1 MEFYQI
7 GLNKNKIQIFKII
20 NVTLNNYE
28 NLKNSL
34 SKYTGR
40 NIKELDILFFWQRK
54 RDDNIFK
61 WSAFKNKE
69 KRRELEELISKRNSD
84 LANYKIVLKILT
96 RDDD

>member
-1 MEFYQI
+1 MINIFILQWHWIKKKNRLMEFYQI

-54 RDDNIFK
+54 RDDNNF
-61 WSAFKNKE
+61 
-69 KRRELEELISKRNSD
+69 
-84 LANYKIVLKILT
+84 
-96 RDDD
+96 

>member
-1 MEFYQI
+1 M
-7 GLNKNKIQIFKII
+7 II
-20 NVTLNNYE
+20 
-28 NLKNSL
+28 
-34 SKYTGR
+34 
-40 NIKELDILFFWQRK
+40 
-54 RDDNIFK
+54 IFK

>member
-40 NIKELDILFFWQRK
+40 NIKELYILFF
-54 RDDNIFK
+54 
-61 WSAFKNKE
+61 
-69 KRRELEELISKRNSD
+69 
-84 LANYKIVLKILT
+84 
-96 RDDD
+96 